1 MNMKKNQYVWMQ
13 NKYKIKHKCNH
24 TILFSETEDE
34 HAFALSKSF
43 RSVDAIPF
51 SSLSFKVF
59 VFVKFKCGNIHDMK
73 RNRRPGIS
81 NVAP

>member
-1 MNMKKNQYVWMQ
+1 MKHRDDY
-13 NKYKIKHKCNH
+13 

-34 HAFALSKSF
+34 HTFLFSKSF
-43 RSVDAIPF
+43 NSVDDIPLF
-51 SSLSFKVF
+51 STSFDVL

-73 RNRRPGIS
+73 RKRSPGIS